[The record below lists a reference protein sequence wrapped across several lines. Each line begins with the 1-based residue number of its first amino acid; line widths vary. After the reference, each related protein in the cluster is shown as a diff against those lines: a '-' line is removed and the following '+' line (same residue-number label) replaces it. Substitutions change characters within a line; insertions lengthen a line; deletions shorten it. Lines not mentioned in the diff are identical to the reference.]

1 MMRSIRLAILA
12 LLLATG
18 PAAAQ
23 DRLPLEAFVGTWS
36 GTGIAEDDDSLFF
49 AVTARDLDIVI
60 RPEGDGFRIDW
71 TTLIRSGGDPAN
83 PDVRRRSAS
92 LVLQPAGRP
101 GLYRAPESGD
111 PLQGGTMSWARI
123 HGNTLSLY
131 QLVLN
136 EEGGYELT
144 NYDRTLTDLG
154 MESVFQRIRDGE
166 VVRVVRGRLVK
177 TGS

>member
-1 MMRSIRLAILA
+1 MMRPFRLAVLAIL
-12 LLLATG
+12 LAAA

-49 AVTARDLDIVI
+49 AVTARDLDVVI
-60 RPEGDGFRIDW
+60 RPEQDGFRIDW
-71 TTLIRSGGDPAN
+71 TALIRSGGDPAN

-92 LVLQPAGRP
+92 LVLQPAGQP
-101 GLYRAPESGD
+101 GLYRAPESSD
-111 PLQGGTMSWARI
+111 PLLGGVMSWARI
-123 HGNTLSLY
+123 HGNTLSVY

-136 EEGGYELT
+136 DEGGYELT
-144 NYDRTLTDLG
+144 NYDRTLNDLG
-154 MESVFQRIRDGE
+154 MESVFQRIRDGQI
-166 VVRVVRGRLVK
+166 VRVVRGRLVK